1 MRPFNWAGDA
11 AARRGRTS
19 RARNGKKSRDR
30 KQRTIESLEV
40 RLALAADVES
50 YDGTGNNLLHPTWGS
65 DNTQLLRIAP
75 AQYGDGISSPGGAG
89 LPSAREVS
97 NVVASHPDDEVL
109 NNRDL
114 TAMMYAF
121 GQFLDHG
128 IDYTP
133 DATPAESFNVAVPA
147 GDPFFDPQGTGT
159 QEIPL
164 NRSVYDPTTG
174 TSVDNVRQQI
184 NTISAFI
191 DGSQIYGSTPERAA
205 ALRTFEGGHL
215 KTSDGNMLPFNTDGL
230 PNSNDAHL
238 VPDDQLFLAGDVRAN
253 DNIELLAIQTLFMR
267 EHNRIADRIS
277 AEHPGMSD
285 EEIYQQARK
294 MTVAEVQAIAFNEF
308 LPALLGP
315 NAIQPYTGYHPD
327 VSTAIANEFS
337 TAAFRFGHSMLG
349 SDVEFLDDQ
358 GNEVHDAVDLRN
370 VFFNPGV
377 MEETGI
383 DPILKYLASDRAE
396 EIDTKVVDDLR
407 NFLFGQPG
415 QGGFDLASLNIQRG
429 RDHGLADYNS
439 VREAYGLPRVHSFAD
454 ITSDPTLQQELQQLY
469 GSVDNIDLWVGGLAE
484 DHVPGSSVGPLFSRI
499 IADQFTRLRDGDRFW
514 YQNEFSPAEAQRI
527 SHVTLEDIIQL
538 NTGLSNLQDNVFFL
552 HTSISGQVFS
562 DGNADGRHQPVE
574 QGLANV
580 TVNLLDAEGN
590 VVATTQTDARGLYHF
605 NELDLGT
612 YQVVID
618 VPDGGEQTTPPP
630 QTIAITR
637 GMEVGHID
645 FGVSGLSTR
654 PHHRHGPPPRPM
666 PPAMHPVHNPVAPP
680 VMQPVQAGGMMRPR
694 R

>member
-11 AARRGRTS
+11 AAHRGRTS

-50 YDGTGNNLLHPTWGS
+50 LDGTGNNLLHPTWGS
-65 DNTQLLRIAP
+65 DNTQLLRIARLNTATAFPRP
-75 AQYGDGISSPGGAG
+75 AGTDCP
-89 LPSAREVS
+89 AREVS

-147 GDPFFDPQGTGT
+147 GDPYFDPQGTGT

-164 NRSVYDPTTG
+164 NRSVYDPATG

-215 KTSDGNMLPFNTDGL
+215 KTSDGDMLPFNTDGL
-230 PNSNDAHL
+230 PNLNDAHL

-267 EHNRIADRIS
+267 EHNRIADQIS

-315 NAIQPYTGYHPD
+315 DAIKPYTGYHPD

-337 TAAFRFGHSMLG
+337 TAAFRLGHSMLG

-358 GNEVHDAVDLRN
+358 GNEVHDAVALRN

-439 VREAYGLPRVHSFAD
+439 VREAYGLPRVHSFSE

-514 YQNEFSPAEAQRI
+514 YQNEFSPAQAQRI
-527 SHVTLEDIIQL
+527 SHVTLEDIIRL

-562 DGNADGRHQPVE
+562 DGNADGQHQPVE
-574 QGLANV
+574 QGLADV
-580 TVNLLDAEGN
+580 TVNLLDADGN

-630 QTIAITR
+630 QTVAITR